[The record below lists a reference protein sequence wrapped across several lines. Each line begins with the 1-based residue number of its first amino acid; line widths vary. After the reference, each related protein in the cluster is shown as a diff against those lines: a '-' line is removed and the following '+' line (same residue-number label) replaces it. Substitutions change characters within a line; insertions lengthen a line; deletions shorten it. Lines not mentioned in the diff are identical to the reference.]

1 VATGWDRRFFA
12 STRGQVVALL
22 QRGRRTV
29 EELAQALGLT
39 DNAVRSH
46 LSALERDGLVRQGGL
61 HRGPSRPA
69 YAYELTPDAE
79 RLFPKP
85 YGVVLAQLLDVLGRQ
100 IPAADLEAALREV
113 GHRLAAGHAPPMGSP
128 HDRVDRA
135 LWLLGELGGSADGE
149 ERDGS
154 FVIQGYNCPLAVAAA
169 IDPQVCKLAES
180 LLADV
185 TGLPVTERC
194 EHADGPH
201 CQFEISLNSISA
213 GSPGTSSPAETGSTG
228 RGARR

>member
-1 VATGWDRRFFA
+1 MATGWDRRFFA
-12 STRGQVVALL
+12 STRGQVVSLL
-22 QRGRRTV
+22 RRGRRTV

-61 HRGPSRPA
+61 QRGPSRPA

-85 YGVVLAQLLDVLGRQ
+85 YGAVLAQLLDVLGTRMP
-100 IPAADLEAALREV
+100 PAELEAALREV
-113 GHRLAAGHAPPMGSP
+113 GHKLAASHPPPTGTP
-128 HDRVDRA
+128 RERVDRA
-135 LWLLGELGGSADGE
+135 LWLLGELGGLADGE
-149 ERDGS
+149 ERDGC
-154 FVIQGYNCPLAVAAA
+154 FVIQGYSCPLAAAAA
-169 IDPQVCKLAES
+169 IEPGTCKLAET

-194 EHADGPH
+194 EHGDDPR
-201 CQFEISLNSISA
+201 CRFEIALDATPGRSDVAPA
-213 GSPGTSSPAETGSTG
+213 G
-228 RGARR
+228 

>member
-1 VATGWDRRFFA
+1 MATGWDRRFFA

-22 QRGRRTV
+22 RRGRRTV
-29 EELAQALGLT
+29 EDLAQALGLT

-61 HRGPSRPA
+61 HRGPSKPA

-85 YGVVLAQLLDVLGRQ
+85 YGAVLAQLLDVLGQ
-100 IPAADLEAALREV
+100 QMPAADLEAALREV
-113 GHRLAAGHAPPMGSP
+113 GHRLAAGYAPPAGSA
-128 HDRVDRA
+128 HERAERA
-135 LWLLGELGGSADGE
+135 LGLLDELGGLADGE
-149 ERDGS
+149 QRNGS
-154 FVIQGYNCPLAVAAA
+154 FVIQGYNCPLAAAAA
-169 IDPQVCKLAES
+169 IDPQVCKLAET

-194 EHADGPH
+194 EHANGPR
-201 CQFEISLNSISA
+201 CRFELALGAVPSRSNA
-213 GSPGTSSPAETGSTG
+213 GTASTG
-228 RGARR
+228 